1 MSDILGRVM
10 DEQDIFKKLLGK
22 IPGFKGYVD
31 RTNRRSADKLL
42 RETIALR
49 FDAFGQRISAL
60 QRDLISQ
67 GGVAWV
73 DDLEASALKL
83 RAFTDRVRT
92 ASYGYAGFFD
102 AVKINSEELAVI
114 YQYDLSLM
122 EAGDEV
128 ERSIDNVEAS
138 LDTDGLGA
146 AIRHLTREAQKC
158 VTAFDKRAEVILTG
172 ATADQ
177 AGKPDQTSTTG
188 PTEVTGPTDQTG
200 Q

>member
-73 DDLEASALKL
+73 
-83 RAFTDRVRT
+83 
-92 ASYGYAGFFD
+92 
-102 AVKINSEELAVI
+102 
-114 YQYDLSLM
+114 
-122 EAGDEV
+122 
-128 ERSIDNVEAS
+128 
-138 LDTDGLGA
+138 
-146 AIRHLTREAQKC
+146 
-158 VTAFDKRAEVILTG
+158 
-172 ATADQ
+172 
-177 AGKPDQTSTTG
+177 
-188 PTEVTGPTDQTG
+188 
-200 Q
+200 